1 MAFEANKVS
10 DIKKSMEKEGRKI
23 QMLFTKNR
31 TVLPCVSLSQPAF

>member
-23 QMLFTKNR
+23 QMPFTKNR